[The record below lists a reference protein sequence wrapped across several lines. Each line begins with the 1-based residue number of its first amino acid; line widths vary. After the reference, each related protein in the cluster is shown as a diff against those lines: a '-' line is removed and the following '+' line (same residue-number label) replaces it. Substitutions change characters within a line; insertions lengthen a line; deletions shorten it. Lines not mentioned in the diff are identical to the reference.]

1 MPKIN
6 TYTDNASIENDDKLL
21 TYDTQ
26 AAATKL
32 TAFSTIWTWI
42 QNKFNALTKQTAIA
56 AADQLLMVKNGNTT
70 GRIDYNVLAKAI
82 IEQYAGSTLAGSN
95 QSLQAAI
102 TALNSNIGYVS
113 MDSNVLDYALS
124 LPDGAHKTVR
134 YIGEDY
140 SWVPDNSPNYRYG
153 LFVIERGGTSVIL
166 VRAYSWNGALHR
178 YNFYGNKAWQGWR

>member
-56 AADQLLMVKNGNTT
+56 AADQLLMVKNGNAT

-102 TALNSNIGYVS
+102 TALNSKPGIVCTNTATQAQWQIAFGT
-113 MDSNVLDYALS
+113 NTVLWITYYKDTKMMTINAVVDEAWL
-124 LPDGAHKTVR
+124 GTNKT
-134 YIGEDY
+134 IAQ
-140 SWVPDNSPNYRYG
+140 
-153 LFVIERGGTSVIL
+153 F
-166 VRAYSWNGALHR
+166 
-178 YNFYGNKAWQGWR
+178 